1 MQGLSG
7 LVLGDDGDRVIHP
20 YWISRVL
27 TGRLKPCWN
36 KGPEFTVSHSFQ
48 TKINTEQAGI
58 GSNQGLIP
66 PFKSSDVILISYE
79 RVVYSSGTLYSG
91 WADDEGLLEGFSLS
105 AQLRVSGLEWNTL
118 LRQTRDVDGSL
129 LVQTRLVVE
138 QRNVA
143 AQRQRLAARGRHLLK
158 DKAEVVM
165 GVALKKASDLIA
177 TEYKK
182 IIYNI
187 VLILNKIKTVPHF

>member
-1 MQGLSG
+1 M
-7 LVLGDDGDRVIHP
+7 
-20 YWISRVL
+20 
-27 TGRLKPCWN
+27 
-36 KGPEFTVSHSFQ
+36 
-48 TKINTEQAGI
+48 
-58 GSNQGLIP
+58 
-66 PFKSSDVILISYE
+66 
-79 RVVYSSGTLYSG
+79 YSSGTLYSR

-182 IIYNI
+182 NNLQHCAHIEQNKNSPTFLTEL
-187 VLILNKIKTVPHF
+187 VLKGKN